1 MEMCCKLC
9 YFVVVKPIM
18 KEEKQPSIDD
28 LLFMDEDE
36 ELPHMPIGQGQ
47 VTGQVPQQIPADLL
61 DDDSF
66 IDLKALR
73 GSGTASSSLQGETY
87 QVTNK
92 SSGKLSTPVT
102 LHARSRSNP
111 IDTVTVPSQSPV
123 IHARSRSRDFDKSQ
137 APKSKTD
144 PFSFVDDAMAHS
156 RAVGIS
162 ASDGNSSMETQS
174 YSLRTTINSK
184 EKASD
189 AAAAATAAA
198 KKLTTRSQTEAA
210 RGQREFS
217 DSNLGQNHESK
228 GALNP
233 LYEHNRNKGKDF
245 GSKNCSQEAGKQ
257 TDITI
262 EDDSS
267 QDTYEVSSSPVY

>member
-1 MEMCCKLC
+1 
-9 YFVVVKPIM
+9 M

-36 ELPHMPIGQGQ
+36 ELPHVPIGQ
-47 VTGQVPQQIPADLL
+47 VTGQGPQQIPADML
-61 DDDSF
+61 DEDSF

-73 GSGTASSSLQGETY
+73 GSGTASSSHQGETY

-92 SSGKLSTPVT
+92 SSVKLSTPVT

-111 IDTVTVPSQSPV
+111 IDTVTVPSQAPV

-144 PFSFVDDAMAHS
+144 PFSFVDDAMANS
-156 RAVGIS
+156 RAVGLS
-162 ASDGNSSMETQS
+162 ASDGTSSMETQS
-174 YSLRTTINSK
+174 YSLRTTVNSK
-184 EKASD
+184 EKVSD
-189 AAAAATAAA
+189 AAVAAAAAA
-198 KKLTTRSQTEAA
+198 KKLTIRSQTEAT
-210 RGQREFS
+210 RGQELG
-217 DSNLGQNHESK
+217 DLNLGQNHESK

-233 LYEHNRNKGKDF
+233 LYEHNRTKGKDF

-257 TDITI
+257 TDITT
-262 EDDSS
+262 EDDNP